1 MAMPANGKVHDLKAL
16 RTLIKSWIFPLLVWK
31 QDVKWLAERVN
42 ASFWSS
48 DEGTLQKVSHLKHNI
63 VDLLP
68 SIADLPARRSL
79 QCGRRRR
86 KSGWYK
92 TFRTSW
98 TSSKCLMHLQFMS
111 FTQRFGQYLDEI
123 RSEIIMSDYLT
134 MFSLNMKWLRFQISN
149 FHLY

>member
-1 MAMPANGKVHDLKAL
+1 MPANGKVHDLKAL

-111 FTQRFGQYLDEI
+111 FTGHPHLFEVWPIFGWNQI
-123 RSEIIMSDYLT
+123 RNNHVWLSDHV
-134 MFSLNMKWLRFQISN
+134 QP
-149 FHLY
+149 